1 VDLLD
6 LLEILPGFAQ
16 ERAMKI
22 AVVTGA
28 GKGLGREIAKGL
40 GKKGFAVLVTDI
52 DEESARATADA
63 IGRGAWAMHQDV
75 RDPASHR
82 DVARAANER
91 GSLELWVNNAGV
103 LRTGHAWDHGDDEV
117 RELVE
122 VNVLGMIWGA
132 RAAIEAMRAKGG
144 HLINIASLSSI
155 TPVPGLAVYGAT
167 KQAVLGFTISLAGD
181 IERAAL
187 PIEVS
192 AVCPDGIDTDMVR
205 NVRSSAEASI
215 VFASPKLLTVEEVSD
230 VVLDLVDTPRLAVS
244 VPRSRAALA
253 HVLRPFP
260 SFSLQAVKP
269 FLWFGERQRRKKAGE
284 G

>member
-1 VDLLD
+1 
-6 LLEILPGFAQ
+6 
-16 ERAMKI
+16 MKI

>member
-1 VDLLD
+1 
-6 LLEILPGFAQ
+6 
-16 ERAMKI
+16 MKI

-40 GKKGFAVLVTDI
+40 AHKGFAVLVTDI
-52 DEESARATADA
+52 DEDAARSTATA
-63 IGRGAWAMHQDV
+63 IGAGAWSMRQDV
-75 RDPASHR
+75 RDAASHHEM
-82 DVARAANER
+82 ARAANER

-103 LRTGHAWDHGDDEV
+103 LHTGNAWDHSDEV
-117 RELVE
+117 VRQMAE
-122 VNVLGMIWGA
+122 VNLLGTMWGA
-132 RAAIEAMRAKGG
+132 RAAIDAMRAKGG
-144 HLINIASLSSI
+144 HLINIASLSAI

-181 IERAAL
+181 LKRAAL

-205 NVRSSAEASI
+205 NVRGSKGSSI
-215 VFASPKLLTVEEVSD
+215 VFASPKLLTVEEVAG
-230 VVLDLVDTPRLAVS
+230 VVLDLVDKPKLAVS

-260 SFSLQAVKP
+260 TFGLKALEP
-269 FLWFGERQRRKKAGE
+269 FLWFGERQRRKTTGE
-284 G
+284 R